1 MMELHISNMH
11 LTSFILLTFPYF
23 ILSAKPESGSDVNIR
38 ILSSLYGYDGCIGGV
53 NNFDTEV
60 QCQSKCDL
68 SHHYHLK
75 EEYLDDLKM
84 NRHCTVEDG
93 RTNVAGSTRVSLA
106 CGYIFQRL
114 SWLDGMPVVFNY
126 PLETSPNVDDFEVI
140 VKLIHGQ
147 YDMEYTQMMKSCRLL
162 FLMEV

>member
-1 MMELHISNMH
+1 MELHISNMH
-11 LTSFILLTFPYF
+11 LTCFIFFMFSSFPYF
-23 ILSAKPESGSDVNIR
+23 ILSAQPERSDVSIR

-60 QCQSKCDL
+60 QFQPECGL
-68 SHHYHLK
+68 SHHNLK
-75 EEYLDDLKM
+75 EEYLDDLKN

-93 RTNVAGSTRVSLA
+93 RTNVADSTRVSLI

-126 PLETSPNVDDFEVI
+126 PLETSPNADNFEVI
-140 VKLIHGQ
+140 VKLC
-147 YDMEYTQMMKSCRLL
+147 YEPDKPCNVCRLSC
-162 FLMEV
+162 LMEL